1 MAANAS
7 IALITLLALATAAAA
22 AAAAPRL
29 SCSDAVSAL
38 IPCGS
43 YLIGSAGKYPT
54 KECCQSAQELNRAAA
69 TKADRQTLCKCLE
82 QLGPS
87 FGVQPAFAKLLPVYC
102 KLHLTLPISTN
113 ANCSQV

>member
-43 YLIGSAGKYPT
+43 FLIGSAGNFPT
-54 KECCQSAQELNRAAA
+54 KECCQSAQELNKAAA
-69 TKADRQTLCKCLE
+69 RKADRQTLCKCLE

-87 FGVQPAFAKLLPVYC
+87 FGVKPAFARRLPVYC
-102 KLHLTLPISTN
+102 KLQLTIPISTN